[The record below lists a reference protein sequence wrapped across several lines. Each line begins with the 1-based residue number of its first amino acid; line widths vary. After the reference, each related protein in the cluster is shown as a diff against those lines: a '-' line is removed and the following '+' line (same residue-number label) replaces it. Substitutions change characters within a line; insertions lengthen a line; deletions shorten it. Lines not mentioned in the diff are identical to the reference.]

1 MNQTQF
7 KSFWEQQSKEPITK
21 KWDQITDENLGQIK
35 GDLSAFNSAIEA
47 RYTERKE
54 DVRLWA
60 NPRYAHWTGWYEGYK

>member
-35 GDLSAFNSAIEA
+35 GDLSAFNSAIED